1 MKKIVVTGDSGD
13 LGNAICRVLLEAP
26 DYSVVGISRHVTEPI
41 EELLK
46 NYPERFHHLTFDLQ
60 EIGKIKDLYINE
72 LKKHGPLWGLVNNS
86 AHPYDDIVTNANLE
100 NLENMFRVNV
110 YSPMM
115 LSKYIIRDMLLHN
128 VAGSLVHISSV
139 SAHTGYKGL
148 SMYAASK
155 GALESFSRTVA
166 REWGEKGI
174 RSNCVAPGFMET
186 RMSSA
191 LSKEQKD
198 RIYKRTSLKKETE
211 IRSVAET
218 VEFLLSERSSSV
230 TGSVIHVDSGTI

>member
-13 LGNAICRVLLEAP
+13 LGAAICTSLLDKS
-26 DYSVVGISRHVTEPI
+26 DYSVIGLSRSVTPHVKRFLAE
-41 EELLK
+41 
-46 NYPERFHHLTFDLQ
+46 YPERYLHLSYDL
-60 EIGKIKDLYINE
+60 EKSDEIKDFYLAE
-72 LKKHGPLWGLVNNS
+72 LKNHGPLYGLVNNS
-86 AHPYDDIVTNANLE
+86 AHPYDDIITNANLE

-110 YSPMM
+110 FSPIM
-115 LSKYIIRDMLLHN
+115 LTKYVIRDMLLHN
-128 VAGSLVHISSV
+128 VSGSLVHISSV

-148 SMYAASK
+148 SMYASSK

-174 RSNCVAPGFMET
+174 RSNCVSPGFMET
-186 RMSSA
+186 RMSAA

-198 RIYKRTSLKKETE
+198 RIYKRTALKKATE
-211 IRSVAET
+211 IQSVAET
-218 VEFLLSERSSSV
+218 VEFLLSDRSASI